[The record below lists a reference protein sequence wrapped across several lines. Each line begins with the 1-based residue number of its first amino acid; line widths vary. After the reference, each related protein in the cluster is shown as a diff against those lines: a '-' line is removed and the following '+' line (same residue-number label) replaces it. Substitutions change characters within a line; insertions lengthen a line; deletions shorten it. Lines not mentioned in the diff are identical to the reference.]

1 MTQKISEWLNDY
13 GSHDIYTAKFVAED
27 FEKCTGQEW
36 PKYIRTFSTQ
46 ETRDTIEARGLGVV
60 LARVPH
66 NARVVWGYAM
76 AEDFARNL
84 ADFTS
89 SAMGRGSIMRSCVA
103 ALEGAGL

>member
-27 FEKCTGQEW
+27 FEKCTGQKW

-60 LARVPH
+60 LEECRTTRALFGVMRWRKILPETWRTLLRQRWGAVQLC
-66 NARVVWGYAM
+66 AVVL
-76 AEDFARNL
+76 R
-84 ADFTS
+84 
-89 SAMGRGSIMRSCVA
+89 R
-103 ALEGAGL
+103 